1 MYQDLGNFYGYPFQL
16 LGNPFT
22 AIVLGRT
29 RVVAVRVVRMVGSV
43 GMQNIQGVSPSLYKS
58 HSEPFGTQRYHY

>member
-22 AIVLGRT
+22 AIVLGGT
-29 RVVAVRVVRMVGSV
+29 KVVAVRVVRMACKTIRVFPLLFT
-43 GMQNIQGVSPSLYKS
+43 NLDLN
-58 HSEPFGTQRYHY
+58 HSELNGIFMN

>member
-22 AIVLGRT
+22 AIVLGGT
-29 RVVAVRVVRMVGSV
+29 RVVAVRVVSMVGS
-43 GMQNIQGVSPSLYKS
+43 
-58 HSEPFGTQRYHY
+58 FGTQNI